1 MSLMD
6 NHMTTKAPPRT
17 RHIGVGHFKVSDA
30 MRANVAAV
38 LDSGQISYG
47 PFSLAFERRFAELHG
62 AQYAILSN
70 SGTSSLQVALQAM
83 KEIHGWQRGDQVIVP
98 ASTFVS
104 SANIVLHNG
113 MRPVFVDV
121 NPRTYNIDVDQIE
134 RYITDQTRA
143 IMPVSLFG
151 QPADLSA
158 VREIADRHRLKVLHD
173 SCECMFQNHLGK
185 PAGQWADIS
194 AYSFYNAHLVTAGVG
209 GMSLTD
215 NPDYAAKMRSGVN
228 HGLAIDCLNP
238 GENFSPQPATGRR
251 FRFDSIGHSFRIT
264 ELEAALGLAQLGD
277 LEVERMLKRRR
288 GNAHHLRHGLARL
301 NADYGDPFQ
310 LPYIDP
316 KNYGAHWPD
325 VTGSAWMM
333 MPLVLKRPGK
343 ESLMAFLNERGVET
357 RDLMPILNQ
366 PAYRYL
372 HAADYPVSA
381 NMIDN
386 GLYVG
391 CGDHLDDEDIGYLI
405 GCFGEWLDPMHPNI
419 YKP

>member
-1 MSLMD
+1 
-6 NHMTTKAPPRT
+6 MTTHAPPRT
-17 RHIGVGHFKVSDA
+17 RHIGVGHFAVTDA
-30 MRANVAAV
+30 MRANIAAV
-38 LDSGQISYG
+38 LDSGRISYG

-121 NPRTYNIDVDQIE
+121 NPRTYNIDVELIE

-143 IMPVSLFG
+143 IIPVSLFG

-158 VREIADRHRLKVLHD
+158 VRAIADRHGLKMLHD

-194 AYSFYNAHLVTAGVG
+194 CYSTYNAHVLTTGVG
-209 GMSLTD
+209 GLGLTD
-215 NPDYAAKMRSGVN
+215 SPDYAAKMRSLVN
-228 HGLAIDCLNP
+228 HGLALDCLNP

-251 FRFDSIGHSFRIT
+251 FRFVSTGHSFRMT
-264 ELEAALGLAQLGD
+264 EMEAALGLAQLD
-277 LEVERMLKRRR
+277 DSTVDHIVKMRQR
-288 GNAHHLRHGLARL
+288 NASYLIHGLSRL
-301 NADYGDPFQ
+301 NEHYGDCFQ
-310 LPYIDP
+310 LPFIDP
-316 KNYGAHWPD
+316 KNYGPYED
-325 VTGSAWMM
+325 SIRGSCWMM
-333 MPLVLKRPGK
+333 VPLLLRRGRK
-343 ESLMAFLNERGVET
+343 EELMAFLNERDVET

-366 PAYRYL
+366 PAFRYL
-372 HAADYPVSA
+372 HLEDYPVSA
-381 NMIDN
+381 NMLDN

-391 CGDHLDDEDIGYLI
+391 CHDHLDVEDIGYLI
-405 GCFGEWLDPMHPNI
+405 GCFGEWLDPDFPNI
-419 YKP
+419 HKP